1 MKRVEVRLNLDAV
14 APLLDVIKVAA
25 DELEP
30 TLAIDAPIPE
40 QELEFADEWKKDL
53 LKGQGDDIKVL
64 LALFDTDFFASGVI
78 AFDPTNCEPILRA
91 CSALRLRLRDAHLK
105 SLGDENLETGEIP
118 LEEMAD
124 EQRKAFA
131 AYVFLATLQELLV
144 QHLDPTVLEG

>member
-14 APLLDVIKVAA
+14 APLLDVIKAAA